1 MVKEVHEISETL
13 IKIRAGTFSA
23 SEFDDFQFDSS
34 VFHHQGGNNS
44 TGKHDYSDDF
54 YGDEYGYGEE
64 DDDYGIENHRYIQKN
79 LAKKSSQKKVT
90 NKQLSNVITA
100 QVNKKR
106 WKRLRAYSFIDY
118 FSINSANM

>member
-1 MVKEVHEISETL
+1 VKEVHEISETL

-23 SEFDDFQFDSS
+23 SEFDEFNFDSS
-34 VFHHQGGNNS
+34 VFHHQGGNS
-44 TGKHDYSDDF
+44 RSEHGYSDDF
-54 YGDEYGYGEE
+54 YGDEYGYGQE
-64 DDDYGIENHRYIQKN
+64 DDDYGIENHKYIQKN

-106 WKRLRAYSFIDY
+106 
-118 FSINSANM
+118 